1 MSQQLIKDLDR
12 ILIKYIRN
20 KLYSS
25 NNMKGRKWTQK
36 DFDYVLNP
44 IPKPDLSAK
53 YFNDAYF
60 TDDFKNCDCRDKL
73 EEVLKDKR
81 IVSLTMKQK
90 GEEEEKVERCD

>member
-1 MSQQLIKDLDR
+1 MSQQFIKDLDR

-20 KLYSS
+20 KLYTS
-25 NNMKGRKWTQK
+25 NNMKPRKWTQK
-36 DFDYVLNP
+36 DFDYILNP
-44 IPKPDLSAK
+44 ISKPDISAK

-73 EEVLKDKR
+73 EEVLKSKT